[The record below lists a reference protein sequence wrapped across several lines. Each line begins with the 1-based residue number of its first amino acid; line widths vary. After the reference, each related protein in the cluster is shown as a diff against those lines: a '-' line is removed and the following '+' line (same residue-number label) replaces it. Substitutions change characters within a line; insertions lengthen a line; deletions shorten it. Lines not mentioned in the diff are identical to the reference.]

1 MPTYLY
7 SCPDH
12 GEFEIFHGIKEPART
27 AHEWFDDEA
36 QLTRVCL
43 KPIKRL
49 IASTGGHVVEPNGV
63 YRHVLGP
70 PQIDPKTKRM
80 KEEKITKAQFERE
93 DRKLRDSMMDT
104 RARAIKM
111 GLTSEGH

>member
-1 MPTYLY
+1 MPIYPYL
-7 SCPDH
+7 CAVH
-12 GEFEIFHGIKEPART
+12 GEIEIWHSITEKPWRTHGCDAP
-27 AHEWFDDEA
+27 DG
-36 QLTRVCL
+36 TRRICRGPL
-43 KPIKRL
+43 KRL
-49 IASTGGHVVEPNGV
+49 IAGTGGHVMEPSGI

-111 GLTSEGH
+111 GLTSEPR